1 MHVSKPIKT
10 AHTPDRGDELS
21 RTFGAR
27 VRALRDAADMTLEQ
41 LAQSSGVS
49 RAMLSKVERGE
60 KSPTIGIASRIA
72 RSLQT
77 SLTELTG
84 DQATDGTTVIL
95 RRADRPIFRDSE
107 TGFERHLVSPAKGN
121 GRVEVVYH
129 YLPAGVSTGMLPPFP
144 AGTEKQLVVTLGQLI
159 LEFKDSKIH
168 LGPGDS
174 LFFIADVEHGLI
186 NATDEPCGYYVVISR
201 QL

>member
-1 MHVSKPIKT
+1 MCVSKIAKPPQ
-10 AHTPDRGDELS
+10 APDRGDELAQL
-21 RTFGAR
+21 FGSR
-27 VRALRDAADMTLEQ
+27 VRALRDASGMTLQQ

-84 DQATDGTTVIL
+84 DQATDGTTVVL
-95 RRADRPIFRDSE
+95 RRADRPTFRDAE
-107 TGFERHLVSPAKGN
+107 TGFERHLVSPSKGSS
-121 GRVEVVYH
+121 GVEVVYH

-144 AGTEKQLVVTLGQLI
+144 AGTEKQIVVTLGHLI
-159 LEFKDSKIH
+159 LDLKDGKVH

-186 NATDEPCGYYVVISR
+186 NPTDEPCGYYVVISHQR
-201 QL
+201 

>member
-1 MHVSKPIKT
+1 MHVSKPTKT
-10 AHTPDRGDELS
+10 SQAPDRGDELA

-27 VRALRDAADMTLEQ
+27 VRALRDASGMTLEQ

-72 RSLQT
+72 RSLQA
-77 SLTELTG
+77 SLTDLTS
-84 DQATDGTTVIL
+84 DQATDGSTVVL
-95 RRADRPIFRDSE
+95 RRADRPIFRDPE
-107 TGFERHLVSPAKGN
+107 TGFERHLVSPSKGS

-129 YLPAGVSTGMLPPFP
+129 YLPAGASTGMLPPFP
-144 AGTEKQLVVTLGQLI
+144 AGTEKQIVVTLGHLI
-159 LEFKDSKIH
+159 LVFKDSKVH

-174 LFFIADVEHGLI
+174 LFFVADVEHGLI
-186 NATDEPCGYYVVISR
+186 NQTDEPCGYYVVISR
-201 QL
+201 QP